1 MPDVTAAGVP
11 VRLSNEELI
20 IVSPLSNRDLI
31 SIFKLIQKKNLES
44 LVAAIPKDLPT
55 ALYRAAYAEAIKL
68 SKEFDI
74 DNIGKALQEM
84 MDEDIIQTM
93 LLLAIQKNYKG
104 DASKKALEIM
114 DNQDDLNSVRG
125 AINGQGKDMEE
136 DEGEDNS
143 GDTSP
148 PQSVQP

>member
-1 MPDVTAAGVP
+1 M
-11 VRLSNEELI
+11 
-20 IVSPLSNRDLI
+20 I
-31 SIFKLIQKKNLES
+31 SLFKLVQKKHLEN

-68 SKEFDI
+68 SKEFNI
-74 DNIGKALQEM
+74 DSIGKALQEM

-93 LLLAIQKNYKG
+93 LLLAIRKTYKG
-104 DASKKALEIM
+104 DAAKKAEEIM
-114 DNQDDLNSVRG
+114 DNQDDINSVMG

-136 DEGEDNS
+136 DEGEGDS

>member
-11 VRLSNEELI
+11 VRLSNGELI

-31 SIFKLIQKKNLES
+31 SLFKLVQKKNLES

-55 ALYRAAYAEAIKL
+55 VLYRAAYAEAIKL

-114 DNQDDLNSVRG
+114 DNQDDINSVMG

-136 DEGEDNS
+136 DEGEGDS